1 MTADGDAARFGLQIG
16 AGRFLYGLHPC
27 CCPVNISKGFPLNGR
42 KQDMYSL
49 KEAAERTG
57 RGKPAILKAIQKG
70 RISARKNEFGEWQ
83 IDPAELHRVYPPVPG
98 TVSGNGTIE
107 RWETPKETSVLQR
120 ELEILREERRRDF
133 DLIEDLR
140 KDRDHWR
147 QQATALLTDQRAT
160 APQKAAEGLLA
171 RAWSIL
177 RGKA

>member
-1 MTADGDAARFGLQIG
+1 
-16 AGRFLYGLHPC
+16 
-27 CCPVNISKGFPLNGR
+27 
-42 KQDMYSL
+42 MYSL

-70 RISARKNEFGEWQ
+70 RVSAKKNDFGEWQ

-98 TVSGNGTIE
+98 TVSGNSAIE
-107 RWETPKETSVLQR
+107 RWETGKEPVVLQR

-171 RAWSIL
+171 RTWSIL